1 MIIIV
6 MMKAYHTQKIVGG
19 KDKKNQYSPKEY
31 ILAALNLYQDVI
43 ALFLSIMKFLH
54 RSKYNDDDNNNKR
67 KNYFL

>member
-1 MIIIV
+1 M

-54 RSKYNDDDNNNKR
+54 NDDDNNNKR
-67 KNYFL
+67 KNNFL